1 MKFSNP
7 NLHLLVL
14 GISAVIFFAVGGARA
29 FRFSHDLV
37 PVYTGAGCLLHGCD
51 PYDTSQLQQE
61 FFRRGGRVVD
71 LPSWEIDV
79 PVYPPSTFLVL
90 TPLALLR
97 YPMARLLWFLL
108 NGCLFIFS
116 AVLVLS
122 ACPQSHRWLAT
133 TLGSL
138 ILATSGILLVLGQ
151 PAALAISLVIIS
163 SYLFLRTRYLPL
175 GALLLMLSL
184 AVKPQIGGLI
194 ALYFLAQKLY
204 RRYAAVALVGALALL
219 LFAGLLFKVRPQ
231 SANWTSTLRTNLAAT
246 LSPGG
251 SADPR
256 PANQVAVGDINL
268 QSLTSIFFAE
278 AGTFNLVAYAVFLG
292 LVAMWILVIPWSSMS
307 PEMQLLALAALSIL
321 SLMPVY
327 HRFYDTR
334 LLLLTLPAVIAVF
347 QRRRF
352 LGALIAVLTVLAVIS
367 VQYRVQV
374 LLVQHAEWQS
384 IFQHKFLFIL
394 LLRQQNLELLILFGL
409 YMMAILGIRSSSVR
423 EMQSAVYQPAGRLH
437 H

>member
-1 MKFSNP
+1 M
-7 NLHLLVL
+7 
-14 GISAVIFFAVGGARA
+14 
-29 FRFSHDLV
+29 
-37 PVYTGAGCLLHGCD
+37 
-51 PYDTSQLQQE
+51 
-61 FFRRGGRVVD
+61 
-71 LPSWEIDV
+71 PSWEIDV

-90 TPLALLR
+90 TPLTLLR
-97 YPMARLLWFLL
+97 YPLARLLWFLL

-138 ILATSGILLVLGQ
+138 ILATSGILLIVGQ

-175 GALLLMLSL
+175 GAFLLMLSL

-194 ALYFLAQKLY
+194 ALYFLAQKMY

-219 LFAGLLFKVRPQ
+219 LFAGLFLKVRPQ
-231 SANWTSTLRTNLAAT
+231 SANWASTLRTNLAAT

-268 QSLTSIFFAE
+268 QTLTSIFFAE

-292 LVAMWILVIPWSSMS
+292 LVAVWILMVARSNMS
-307 PEMQLLALAALSIL
+307 PEMQFLALAALSIL

-327 HRFYDTR
+327 HRAMAIVS
-334 LLLLTLPAVIAVF
+334 LT
-347 QRRRF
+347 
-352 LGALIAVLTVLAVIS
+352 
-367 VQYRVQV
+367 
-374 LLVQHAEWQS
+374 
-384 IFQHKFLFIL
+384 
-394 LLRQQNLELLILFGL
+394 LELLIEQAHSLKDRRQVV
-409 YMMAILGIRSSSVR
+409 RSLKEKLRHGFNISVA
-423 EMQSAVYQPAGRLH
+423 ELDEAVTWQSATIGVTAISRSRDYLSGLMRQVENAAVRIANDLGAQVADSWCTFLEEDAEE
-437 H
+437 

>member
-1 MKFSNP
+1 MKFSRP

-14 GISAVIFFAVGGARA
+14 GIAAVIFLAVGGARA
-29 FRFSHDLV
+29 FRFSHDFV
-37 PVYTGAGCLLHGCD
+37 PVYTGAGCLIHGCD
-51 PYDTSQLQQE
+51 PYDTSQLEEE

-97 YPMARLLWFLL
+97 YPVARLLWFLL

-138 ILATSGILLVLGQ
+138 ILATSGILLIVGQ

-163 SYLFLRTRYLPL
+163 SYLFMRTRYLPL
-175 GALLLMLSL
+175 GAVLLMLSL

-194 ALYFLAQKLY
+194 ALYFLAQKMY
-204 RRYAAVALVGALALL
+204 RRYAALALVGALALL
-219 LFAGLLFKVRPQ
+219 LSAGLFLKLRPQ

-268 QSLTSIFFAE
+268 QPLTSIFFAE

-292 LVAMWILVIPWSSMS
+292 LVAVWILVVPRSSMS
-307 PEMQLLALAALSIL
+307 PEMQFLALAALSIL

-352 LGALIAVLTVLAVIS
+352 LGAIIAVLTVLTVIS

-384 IFQHKFLFIL
+384 VFQHKFLFIL

-409 YMMAILGIRSSSVR
+409 YIMAIPGIRSSSV
-423 EMQSAVYQPAGRLH
+423 LL
-437 H
+437 